1 MIFFSLQNGQE
12 AIKCR
17 VIPVGRIHPEKEY
30 FYFFMSQLKIFSD
43 SIDTHKALASVFFP
57 TNGKI
62 WIYQEKTH
70 RLKNKKPGKKEKKE
84 LELR

>member
-1 MIFFSLQNGQE
+1 M
-12 AIKCR
+12 
-17 VIPVGRIHPEKEY
+17 IPVGRIHSEKEH
-30 FYFFMSQLKIFSD
+30 FFFMSQLKIFSA
-43 SIDTHKALASVFFP
+43 SIDTYKALVSVFFS

-70 RLKNKKPGKKEKKE
+70 SLKNKKPGKKKKKE